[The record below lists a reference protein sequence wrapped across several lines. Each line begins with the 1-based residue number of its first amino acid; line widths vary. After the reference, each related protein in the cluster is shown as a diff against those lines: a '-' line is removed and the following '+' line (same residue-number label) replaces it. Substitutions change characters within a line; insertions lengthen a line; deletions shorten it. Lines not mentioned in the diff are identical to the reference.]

1 MRVETTELGTLNL
14 TPDQLGEIALYASGA
29 ADKYMKDGAVTL
41 GALARTTALEI
52 FTALEKTGRYDDAKE
67 TGEKMREIFTATRE
81 QSTALAA
88 LAYHVAD
95 YNYISQR
102 YGSSDPEAY
111 KADANV
117 KDMFNTLDRLEV
129 PSWVRD
135 EVVAFATD
143 WRRYKSVYM
152 DSYLK
157 SKGIDLIPV

>member
-1 MRVETTELGTLNL
+1 MKMINGV
-14 TPDQLGEIALYASGA
+14 AYARFSSDNQREESIDAQVRAIQYYAQSFGINIVHVY
-29 ADKYMKDGAVTL
+29 ADRA
-41 GALARTTALEI
+41 
-52 FTALEKTGRYDDAKE
+52 KTGRYDDAKE
-67 TGEKMREIFTATRE
+67 TGEKRREIFTATRE